1 MKAMSFRV
9 GMTWWG
15 AARWLTATALCC
27 LGLVDVGPQAQE
39 VPLVWDAEW
48 TVIQPEDSASR
59 MEAKAWE
66 AMLESAMVLQPPQRI
81 LGIPFQHVGSRITG
95 RWKKAFDAGM
105 SVPRGAASAWD
116 RTAMEQSRL
125 LFESRM
131 LRAGY
136 LDGRARFDTI
146 SEGNKVHLA
155 ITLDPGRR
163 IRCGPIAVEGGGAG
177 LSSADIQR
185 LEQEWS
191 RWEGEWLDLDQ
202 LDRARAEGARQLQ
215 QEGWYGF
222 LRDHL
227 VLDIDTGRCRQI
239 GWAAMTLRIL
249 PRNLSGRL
257 APHRRGIIRKV
268 TVDWKATELNV
279 YRDTLADGVHWHL
292 PIDRDLR
299 PLTQRLAISE
309 GDRFS
314 PEAIAET
321 RQLLR
326 SASLVDR
333 VDLEV
338 SPLPETTEERDWP
351 LELKAS
357 ITPSPRRLLRLNGGL
372 TSRQQIGG
380 EAKLALSDLDF
391 RRRMERLSMDLQVG
405 LETIQLFANGLDEDN
420 PGGEGGVS
428 RILAASLQYDADRI
442 LPFAADR
449 FPRSNRPRSRLSLTL
464 RDENRPKFSRTFLQ
478 LALTE
483 QFIENQA
490 IGSRFELRPMEV
502 TLTAS
507 RLESGFAQDL
517 EELGLGILASTFASR
532 ALFATGVSWWYQPPT
547 RPGRPRFSLHLEAEA
562 AGHLFH
568 TLDPRDPAETDIPI
582 PSLFGSNS
590 AVEVAR
596 YTRWVMDARGDWP
609 ATPRF
614 GLHARCFLGVAA
626 STIPGSAVPFEKQ
639 FYVGGANSMRGWR
652 ALGLGPGRSDAT
664 LQGVR
669 GDMRFEAN
677 LEGRQFLN
685 DWVQVAAFLDAGN
698 IWMTRP
704 EEERPDAHFRADRFL
719 SDLGVSAGV
728 GLRLDFEYFLLRCD
742 VARPLRMPGG
752 QSPTMDGW
760 RIHPAVS
767 LPF

>member
-1 MKAMSFRV
+1 
-9 GMTWWG
+9 
-15 AARWLTATALCC
+15 
-27 LGLVDVGPQAQE
+27 
-39 VPLVWDAEW
+39 
-48 TVIQPEDSASR
+48 
-59 MEAKAWE
+59 
-66 AMLESAMVLQPPQRI
+66 
-81 LGIPFQHVGSRITG
+81 
-95 RWKKAFDAGM
+95 
-105 SVPRGAASAWD
+105 
-116 RTAMEQSRL
+116 
-125 LFESRM
+125 
-131 LRAGY
+131 
-136 LDGRARFDTI
+136 
-146 SEGNKVHLA
+146 
-155 ITLDPGRR
+155 
-163 IRCGPIAVEGGGAG
+163 
-177 LSSADIQR
+177 
-185 LEQEWS
+185 
-191 RWEGEWLDLDQ
+191 
-202 LDRARAEGARQLQ
+202 
-215 QEGWYGF
+215 
-222 LRDHL
+222 
-227 VLDIDTGRCRQI
+227 
-239 GWAAMTLRIL
+239 
-249 PRNLSGRL
+249 
-257 APHRRGIIRKV
+257 
-268 TVDWKATELNV
+268 
-279 YRDTLADGVHWHL
+279 RDTLADGVHWHL
-292 PIDRDLR
+292 PVDRDLR
-299 PLTQRLAISE
+299 PLTQRLAISA

-338 SPLPETTEERDWP
+338 SPMPETTEERDWP

-391 RRRMERLSMDLQVG
+391 RRRMERLSLDLQV
-405 LETIQLFANGLDEDN
+405 
-420 PGGEGGVS
+420 
-428 RILAASLQYDADRI
+428 LAASLQYDADRI

-490 IGSRFELRPMEV
+490 TGSRFELRPMEV

-532 ALFATGVSWWYQPPT
+532 ALFATGASWWYQPPT
-547 RPGRPRFSLHLEAEA
+547 RSDRPRFSLHLEAEA

-568 TLDPRDPAETDIPI
+568 ALDPRNPSETDIPI

-596 YTRWVMDARGDWP
+596 YTRWVLDARCDWP

-669 GDMRFEAN
+669 GTCGSKPTSKGAN
-677 LEGRQFLN
+677 
-685 DWVQVAAFLDAGN
+685 
-698 IWMTRP
+698 
-704 EEERPDAHFRADRFL
+704 
-719 SDLGVSAGV
+719 S
-728 GLRLDFEYFLLRCD
+728 
-742 VARPLRMPGG
+742 
-752 QSPTMDGW
+752 
-760 RIHPAVS
+760 
-767 LPF
+767 

>member
-1 MKAMSFRV
+1 MA
-9 GMTWWG
+9 G
-15 AARWLTATALCC
+15 A
-27 LGLVDVGPQAQE
+27 GVQAQE
-39 VPLVWDAEW
+39 VPLVWSAEW

-59 MEAKAWE
+59 QESEAWM
-66 AMLESAMVLQPPQRI
+66 AMLESALVLQPPQRI
-81 LGIPFQHVGSRITG
+81 LGIPFQHIGAQITG
-95 RWKKAFDAGM
+95 RWNKSHAAGQ

-116 RTAMEQSRL
+116 RAAMEQSRL

-136 LDGRARFDTI
+136 LDGKARFDTL
-146 SEGNKVHLA
+146 SQGNKVHLV
-155 ITLDPGRR
+155 ITLYPGRR
-163 IRCGPIAVEGGGAG
+163 IRCGPIEVEGGGAG
-177 LSSADIQR
+177 LSDSDIQR
-185 LEQEWS
+185 LDEEWS

-202 LDRARAEGARQLQ
+202 LDRARANGARQLQ
-215 QEGWYGF
+215 QDGWYGF

-227 VLDIDTGRCRQI
+227 VLDIDTGRCRQT
-239 GWAAMTLRIL
+239 GVAAMTLRIL
-249 PRNLSGRL
+249 PRNLSGQL
-257 APHRRGIIRKV
+257 APHRKGVIRKV
-268 TVDWKATELNV
+268 TVDWKATELTA

-292 PIDRDLR
+292 PVDRDFRSLA
-299 PLTQRLAISE
+299 QRMDVSS

-321 RQLLR
+321 RQQLR

-338 SPLPETTEERDWP
+338 SPMPETTEDRDWP

-391 RRRMERLSMDLQVG
+391 RRRMERLSIDLQLG
-405 LETIQLFANGLDEDN
+405 LETIQLFANGLDDDN
-420 PGGEGGVS
+420 PSGDGGVS

-449 FPRSNRPRSRLSLTL
+449 FPKSNRPRSRLSLTL

-483 QFIENQA
+483 QFIENA
-490 IGSRFELRPMEV
+490 VTGSRFELRPMEV

-507 RLESGFAQDL
+507 RLEPGFSEQL

-532 ALFATGVSWWYQPPT
+532 ALFASGISWWYQPPGQS
-547 RPGRPRFSLHLEAEA
+547 GRPRISLHLEAEA

-568 TLDPRDPAETDIPI
+568 ALDPREPSETSIPI

-590 AVEVAR
+590 TVEVAR
-596 YTRWVMDARGDWP
+596 YTRWVMDARFGWQ

-626 STIPGSAVPFEKQ
+626 STISESAVPFEKQ

-652 ALGLGPGRSDAT
+652 ALGLGPGQSDAA

-719 SDLGVSAGV
+719 TDLGVSAGA

-752 QSPTMDGW
+752 RSPTLDGW